1 MEKGVNRMTFEQT
14 MLTMINDKMLNNGQI
29 SQDMH
34 SSIQKDILS
43 MVSTSASMK
52 SNSQL
57 NSSFSEYQERIS

>member
-34 SSIQKDILS
+34 SSIQKDIVS
-43 MVSTSASMK
+43 MASTSTPMK
-52 SNSQL
+52 SNGQV
-57 NSSFSEYQERIS
+57 SSFSEYQERIS

>member
-1 MEKGVNRMTFEQT
+1 MTFEQT

-34 SSIQKDILS
+34 SSIQKDIVS

-52 SNSQL
+52 SNGQV